1 MKESR
6 GGRPE
11 VDFVLTLDMAK
22 ELAMI
27 ERNEKGRQIR
37 QYFIWAE
44 TKLRALAQPRPLFN
58 DMPSA
63 RRQLADSLEKKAQYQ
78 HERAHFH
85 FARQRQRD
93 PSRRN
98 VFRQS

>member
-1 MKESR
+1 MEESR

-22 ELAMI
+22 ELAMV

-44 TKLRALAQPRPLFN
+44 IKLRALAQPRPLPCP
-58 DMPSA
+58 MTCPAPCASWPTAWKKKPSI
-63 RRQLADSLEKKAQYQ
+63 K
-78 HERAHFH
+78 ERIYGKC
-85 FARQRQRD
+85 
-93 PSRRN
+93 
-98 VFRQS
+98 

>member
-1 MKESR
+1 MEESR

-22 ELAMI
+22 ELAMV

-44 TKLRALAQPRPLFN
+44 TKLRALAQPRPLPCP
-58 DMPSA
+58 MTCLARYASWPTARKKKPSFSMNE
-63 RRQLADSLEKKAQYQ
+63 LI
-78 HERAHFH
+78 
-85 FARQRQRD
+85 
-93 PSRRN
+93 P
-98 VFRQS
+98 FRSPTAA